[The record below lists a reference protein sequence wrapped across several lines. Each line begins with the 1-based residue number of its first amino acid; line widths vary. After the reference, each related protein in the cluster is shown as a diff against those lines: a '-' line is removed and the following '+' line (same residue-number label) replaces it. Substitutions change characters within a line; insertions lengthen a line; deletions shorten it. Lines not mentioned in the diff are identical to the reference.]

1 MTFEQAMSAAK
12 NGSTVKRSSW
22 TDKTVTY
29 DEVKQDFNVHITRTI
44 NSPFTSNEDDM
55 SATDWQTV

>member
-29 DEVKQDFNVHITRTI
+29 DEVKNVFNEHIISTI
-44 NSPFTSNEDDM
+44 NSRFTSNEDDM